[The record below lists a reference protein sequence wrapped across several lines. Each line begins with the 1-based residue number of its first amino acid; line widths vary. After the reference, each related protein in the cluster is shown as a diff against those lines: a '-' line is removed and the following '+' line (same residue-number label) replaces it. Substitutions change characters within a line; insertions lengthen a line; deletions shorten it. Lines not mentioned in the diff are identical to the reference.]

1 LYRVHFGLNER
12 PFGITPDTSY
22 AFATA
27 SHQEALNTLVVA
39 LNSGEGFIKITGP
52 VGAGKTL
59 LCRRFLATLGDKYFT
74 AYLHNPSLQPTALLL
89 AVADELGLKL
99 DSAQQQAQLAKH
111 INKRLLDLARAGKKV
126 VFCVDEAQSAPLE
139 SLEALRL
146 LSNLE
151 TEKRKLLHLVL
162 FGQPELNRKL
172 ADPSVRQLSQRIAF
186 HYELKGLRQDE
197 LESYVE
203 HRLKVA
209 GYGGG
214 RLFSSAALA
223 RLHRY
228 SQGLP
233 RLVNILANKALL
245 AAYGEGEAAVAAR
258 HVNAAARDTEGVS
271 GGSWWSP
278 PFFG

>member
-39 LNSGEGFIKITGP
+39 LSSGEGFIKITGP

-74 AYLHNPSLQPTALLL
+74 AYLHNPSLAPTALLL

-99 DSAQQQAQLAKH
+99 DPAQQQTQLLKH
-111 INKRLLDLARAGKKV
+111 INKRLLDLARGGKKV
-126 VFCVDEAQSAPLE
+126 VFCVDEAQSVPLE

-172 ADPSVRQLSQRIAF
+172 ADPSVRQLLQRIAF

-197 LESYVE
+197 LASYVE

-209 GYGGG
+209 GYSGG
-214 RLFSSAALA
+214 RLFSNPALA

-228 SQGLP
+228 SRGLP

-245 AAYGEGEAAVAAR
+245 AAYGEGEATVATR
-258 HVNAAARDTEGVS
+258 HVKAAARDTEAVGA
-271 GGSWWSP
+271 GRWWF

>member
-1 LYRVHFGLNER
+1 LYRVHFGLKER
-12 PFGITPDTSY
+12 PFGITPDTS
-22 AFATA
+22 FALATS
-27 SHQEALNTLVVA
+27 SHQEALNTLAVA
-39 LNSGEGFIKITGP
+39 LASGEGFIKITGA

-74 AYLHNPSLQPTALLL
+74 AYMPNPSLDPASLLL
-89 AVADELGLKL
+89 VVADELRLKL
-99 DSAQQQAQLAKH
+99 DPAQRQVQLVKQ
-111 INKRLLDLARAGKKV
+111 INKRLLDLARSGKTV

-151 TEKRKLLHLVL
+151 TEKRKLMHLVL

-186 HYELKGLRQDE
+186 HYDLKGLRRDE
-197 LESYVE
+197 IASYVD
-203 HRLKVA
+203 HRLNVA
-209 GYGGG
+209 GYRGGH
-214 RLFSSAALA
+214 LFSRPALA
-223 RLHRY
+223 SLHRY

-245 AAYGEGEAAVAAR
+245 AAYGEGEATVAAR
-258 HVNAAARDTEGVS
+258 HVKAAARDTEGVRS
-271 GGSWWSP
+271 GSWWSS
-278 PFFG
+278 FFA